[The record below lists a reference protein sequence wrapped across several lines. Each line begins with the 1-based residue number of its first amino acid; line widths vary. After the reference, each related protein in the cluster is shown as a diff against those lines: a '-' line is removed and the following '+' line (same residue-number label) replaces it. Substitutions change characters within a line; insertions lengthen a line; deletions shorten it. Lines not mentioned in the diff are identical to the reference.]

1 MEMYIIRLIG
11 NNKEI
16 ILKISEKK
24 GKQVMP
30 EVSYSHLISEIKT
43 LKLSDQL
50 RLLEEMAILIRK
62 KAGESQPRSILEL
75 KGKGKNIWKGLNVQ
89 KYIDEE
95 RSSWNG

>member
-1 MEMYIIRLIG
+1 L
-11 NNKEI
+11 NFSFKEI
-16 ILKISEKK
+16 IKKPK
-24 GKQVMP
+24 GKQGMP

-62 KAGESQPRSILEL
+62 KASQSRPRSILEL
-75 KGKGKNIWKGLNVQ
+75 KGKGKDIWQGLDVQ